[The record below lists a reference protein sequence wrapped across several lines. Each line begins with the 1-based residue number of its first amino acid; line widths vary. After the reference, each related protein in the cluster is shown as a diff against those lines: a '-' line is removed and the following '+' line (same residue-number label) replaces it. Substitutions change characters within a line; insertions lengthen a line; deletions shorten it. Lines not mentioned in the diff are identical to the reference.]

1 MSSSEV
7 VIEEVTK
14 SETVAGVVSTSL
26 ELERVVTAAVQAAV
40 EPLQRSINDLTTSV
54 NDLKTSIE
62 SLVKYFKKTSSEMI
76 SPSKMTQNDYFYD
89 FENVCEDG
97 LSNANNFLLISF
109 YFANTQ
115 CIQ

>member
-62 SLVKYFKKTSSEMI
+62 SLVRYFKKTSSEMI

-97 LSNANNFLLISF
+97 LSNANNFLIISF
-109 YFANTQ
+109 
-115 CIQ
+115 